1 MPNLQ
6 NASMSPGIMNADARS
21 THAMDRRALPPALDS
36 VFPLLLALADD
47 ELAAAAIR
55 VTSVLA
61 RSRGAVPTVIKALG
75 VDREAEDVIAP
86 FVGTIVEASLT
97 PEYRSECRYSLQKR
111 VSAAVGNVQW
121 RFEVDGRSPAE
132 GIAELARQLQ
142 PGLIVMGLR
151 HHSLLRRV
159 VSRELLRAVVRATRT
174 PVLAVRPELSAL
186 PRRVVVA
193 VDFGEASIRAARMA
207 RHLLADDGE
216 LHIVHV
222 APDRSEASSVRVSPF
237 RGRARNWVREEL
249 DRLIE
254 DLSPSPGMTMT
265 PVALEGDV
273 VLSIEGCAE
282 RVGAELV
289 AVGSDHHSPLERLL
303 SGSVS
308 MAIAHTAHWS
318 MLVAPS
324 SRAE

>member
-1 MPNLQ
+1 MRNLRY
-6 NASMSPGIMNADARS
+6 AAMSPDIVNADARS
-21 THAMDRRALPPALDS
+21 THAMPRRALLPALDS
-36 VFPLLLALADD
+36 VFPLVLAIADD

-55 VTSVLA
+55 ATSVLA
-61 RSRGAVPTVIKALG
+61 CSRGAVPTVIQALSA
-75 VDREAEDVIAP
+75 DREPGDVIAP

-97 PEYRSECRYSLQKR
+97 PEYRNECRHSLQKH
-111 VSAAVGNVQW
+111 VSAVVGNVQW

-132 GIAELARQLQ
+132 GVAELARQLQ

-151 HHSLLRRV
+151 HHSMLRRV
-159 VSRELLRAVVRATRT
+159 VSRELLRSVVRATRI
-174 PVLAVRPELSAL
+174 PVLAVRPGFSGL
-186 PRRVVVA
+186 PRRIVVA
-193 VDFGEASIRAARMA
+193 VDFGEASVRAAHLA

-216 LHIVHV
+216 LYLVHV
-222 APDRSEASSVRVSPF
+222 ATDRSDASRARMSPF
-237 RGRARNWVREEL
+237 RRCAASWVREEL

-282 RVGAELV
+282 RVGADLV
-289 AVGSDHHSPLERLL
+289 AVGSDHHSPLDRLL

-308 MAIAHTAHWS
+308 MAIAHTARWP
-318 MLVAPS
+318 MLVVPS
-324 SRAE
+324 HDVE

>member
-6 NASMSPGIMNADARS
+6 NAAMSPGIMNTDVRS
-21 THAMDRRALPPALDS
+21 THAMARRALPPALDS

-47 ELAAAAIR
+47 ELAGAAIR
-55 VTSVLA
+55 ATSVLA
-61 RSRGAVPTVIKALG
+61 RSRGAVPTVIQTLG
-75 VDREAEDVIAP
+75 VDREAEDAIAP

-97 PEYRSECRYSLQKR
+97 PEYRNECRYSLQKR
-111 VSAAVGNVQW
+111 VSAVVGNVQW
-121 RFEVDGRSPAE
+121 RFEVDGRPPAE
-132 GIAELARQLQ
+132 GIAELARQLE

-174 PVLAVRPELSAL
+174 PVLAVRPEFSGL

-222 APDRSEASSVRVSPF
+222 ASDRSEASSARVSPF
-237 RGRARNWVREEL
+237 RGRARNWAREEL

-254 DLSPSPGMTMT
+254 DLSPSPGMTVT
-265 PVALEGDV
+265 PMALEGDV
-273 VLSIEGCAE
+273 VLSIQGCAE
-282 RVGAELV
+282 RVEAELV

-308 MAIAHTAHWS
+308 MAIAHTARWS

-324 SRAE
+324 RRAE

>member
-1 MPNLQ
+1 MSSLQ
-6 NASMSPGIMNADARS
+6 HATMNPDIMDAETRS
-21 THAMDRRALPPALDS
+21 AHAMAQRALPPALDS
-36 VFPLLLALADD
+36 VFPLLLAVADD

-55 VTSVLA
+55 ATSVLA
-61 RSRGAVPTVIKALG
+61 RSRGAVPTVVQALG
-75 VDREAEDVIAP
+75 VDYGAEDAIAP

-97 PEYRSECRYSLQKR
+97 PEYRNECRYALQKH
-111 VSAAVGNVQW
+111 VSAVVGNVQW
-121 RFEVDGRSPAE
+121 RFEVDGRPPAE
-132 GIAELARQLQ
+132 GIAEVARQLR
-142 PGLIVMGLR
+142 PDLIVMGLR
-151 HHSLLRRV
+151 HHSVLRRV
-159 VSRELLRAVVRATRT
+159 VSRELLRSVVRATRI
-174 PVLAVRPELSAL
+174 PVLAVRPEFSGL
-186 PRRVVVA
+186 PRRIVVA

-222 APDRSEASSVRVSPF
+222 ATDRADASSARTSPF
-237 RGRARNWVREEL
+237 RGRATDRVREEL

-282 RVGAELV
+282 RVRADLV
-289 AVGSDHHSPLERLL
+289 AVGSDHHSPLDRLL

-308 MAIAHTAHWS
+308 MAIARTARWS

-324 SRAE
+324 RRAE